1 MSKKDK
7 EHLNKLRQ
15 VKDVVYKASH
25 NVNYKYVTLSYEALG
40 RKVLELRKKY
50 PNDQE
55 FGQAVNTLLLENRGC
70 PTYPGI
76 QNL

>member
-7 EHLNKLRQ
+7 EYLNKLRQ

-25 NVNYKYVTLSYEALG
+25 NVNYKYITLSYETLG
-40 RKVLELRKKY
+40 KKVLELREKY

-55 FGQAVNTLLLENRGC
+55 FGQAINTLLLENKGH
-70 PTYPGI
+70 PTYPATTK
-76 QNL
+76 L